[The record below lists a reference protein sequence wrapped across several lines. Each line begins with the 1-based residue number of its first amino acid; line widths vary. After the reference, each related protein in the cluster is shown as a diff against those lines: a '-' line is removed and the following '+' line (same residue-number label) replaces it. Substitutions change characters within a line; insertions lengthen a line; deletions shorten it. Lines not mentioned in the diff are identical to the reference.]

1 MDLEKSGEGL
11 SDWLLND
18 LVAIASKMEDG
29 RYLRD
34 LSEIGNSL
42 CEFEREKTLQLLG
55 QRAQVDRID
64 LDLDRVLPFYLPLL
78 QDSVANFGEETFL
91 TAEQCEA
98 LLKKHQ
104 RNGAPPAPPKL
115 PLESGQY
122 GYALLQAAAMLAGI
136 DDTLVGTWYLKLRTE
151 LQRAQDTAVL

>member
-1 MDLEKSGEGL
+1 MALEKSGEGL

-42 CEFEREKTLQLLG
+42 CEFDRETTLQLLA
-55 QRAQVDRID
+55 QRAQVERID

-78 QDSVANFGEETFL
+78 EDSVAKSGEETFMN
-91 TAEQCEA
+91 AEQCTA
-98 LLKKHQ
+98 LLQKHQ
-104 RNGAPPAPPKL
+104 RGGALPPPRL
-115 PLESGQY
+115 PLESGQH

-136 DDTLVGTWYLKLRTE
+136 DDALVGTWYLKLQAE
-151 LQRAQDTAVL
+151 MQRAQGAAAL